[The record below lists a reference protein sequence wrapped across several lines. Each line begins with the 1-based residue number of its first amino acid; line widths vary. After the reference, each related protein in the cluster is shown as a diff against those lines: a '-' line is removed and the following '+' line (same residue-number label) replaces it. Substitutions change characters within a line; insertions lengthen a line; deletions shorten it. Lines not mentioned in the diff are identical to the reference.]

1 MRPYEAIRLTTKL
14 YTEGELDALRS
25 ISKRVTNPRAHW
37 LEKPKVR
44 PAHRQRSFQLVGTSG
59 REDRFLIYQRQ
70 NLLDRH
76 DFSCGIAY
84 LPRGAPQLTLAR
96 YNGPS
101 HEHGDI
107 SYRAHIHKASEHAIA
122 AGRKAESDA
131 NETSRFESLEGALA
145 CLVEDYEV
153 IGLNVRHD
161 QQKLL

>member
-1 MRPYEAIRLTTKL
+1 M
-14 YTEGELDALRS
+14 
-25 ISKRVTNPRAHW
+25 SKRVTNPGARW

-44 PAHRQRSFQLVGTSG
+44 PAHRQRSFQLIGTSD

-70 NLLDRH
+70 NLMDRH

-107 SYRAHIHKASEHAIA
+107 SYRPHIHKASERAIA
-122 AGRKAESDA
+122 AGKKAESGA
-131 NETSRFESLEGALA
+131 AETSRFESLEGGARLPRG
-145 CLVEDYEV
+145 
-153 IGLNVRHD
+153 GLRGD
-161 QQKLL
+161 WAQCPA